1 MKITILLICRKQ
13 TSPFAFNLLNLAHLI
28 EININSKEI
37 CQRTSNF
44 HLQHFKSHCQSA
56 QYTHA
61 CMCVIILTFS
71 PATILRPTLLFPFFC
86 NLWNSKF
93 EHSLI
98 RKYLSSVFTQY
109 LMITAISP
117 VMYDWNFLHQK
128 HLNCNCKHDF
138 CFCKMSCPWIIS
150 ITCVF

>member
-1 MKITILLICRKQ
+1 MCLFLFLMVYSDYVQLSQIMSICRKQ

-37 CQRTSNF
+37 RHGTSNF

-71 PATILRPTLLFPFFC
+71 PATILRPTLLFPFFY
-86 NLWNSKF
+86 NLWNSKVQ
-93 EHSLI
+93 HSPI
-98 RKYLSSVFTQY
+98 REYLSSVFTQT
-109 LMITAISP
+109 LLA
-117 VMYDWNFLHQK
+117 
-128 HLNCNCKHDF
+128 
-138 CFCKMSCPWIIS
+138 
-150 ITCVF
+150 VFDDHRHFHCHVWLKVFASKTFKLQL